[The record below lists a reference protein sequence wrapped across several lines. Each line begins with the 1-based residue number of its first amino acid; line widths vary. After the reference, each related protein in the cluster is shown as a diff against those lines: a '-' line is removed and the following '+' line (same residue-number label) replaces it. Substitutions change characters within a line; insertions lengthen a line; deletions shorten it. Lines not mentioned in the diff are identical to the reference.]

1 MPVEESSVRKSLYKV
16 FLLLLKFLPFLLAL
30 VSVLNTVLSYFCID
44 LVILSYIGSVS
55 LLPLIFM
62 YIAAFVFKFCIY
74 HRIFL
79 DYIIVSTG
87 LAVYDYYIGIPITD
101 TSIVTLHLV
110 LFFIA
115 IVIALIA
122 HIKEK
127 KHDEVIKSGIERPC
141 RQNR

>member
-1 MPVEESSVRKSLYKV
+1 
-16 FLLLLKFLPFLLAL
+16 
-30 VSVLNTVLSYFCID
+30 
-44 LVILSYIGSVS
+44 
-55 LLPLIFM
+55 M

-79 DYIIVSTG
+79 DYTIVSTG

-101 TSIVTLHLV
+101 TSIVTLQLV

-115 IVIALIA
+115 IVIALIV

-127 KHDEVIKSGIERPC
+127 KHDEVIK
-141 RQNR
+141 

>member
-1 MPVEESSVRKSLYKV
+1 MLVEESSVRKSLYKV
-16 FLLLLKFLPFLLAL
+16 FLLLLTFLPFLLAL

-44 LVILSYIGSVS
+44 LVILPYIGSVS

-62 YIAAFVFKFCIY
+62 YLAAFVFKFCIY

-79 DYIIVSTG
+79 DYTIVSTG
-87 LAVYDYYIGIPITD
+87 LAVYDYYIGIPITN
-101 TSIVTLHLV
+101 TSIVTLQLV

-127 KHDEVIKSGIERPC
+127 KHDEVIK
-141 RQNR
+141 

>member
-1 MPVEESSVRKSLYKV
+1 MLVEESSVRKSLYKV

-79 DYIIVSTG
+79 DYTIVSTG
-87 LAVYDYYIGIPITD
+87 LSVYDYYIGIPITD
-101 TSIVTLHLV
+101 TSIVTLQLV

-115 IVIALIA
+115 IVIALIV

-127 KHDEVIKSGIERPC
+127 KHDEVIK
-141 RQNR
+141 

>member
-1 MPVEESSVRKSLYKV
+1 MLVEEKKKKKSLYKV

-79 DYIIVSTG
+79 DYTIVSTG

-101 TSIVTLHLV
+101 TSIVTLQLV

-127 KHDEVIKSGIERPC
+127 KHDEVIK
-141 RQNR
+141 